1 MTRGH
6 SHTATCTL
14 TYSLTHPLTP
24 TLTTQLIQVIQVFD
38 SWAGNL
44 SPMDYDIFAGDEHT
58 VRVHLPITSV
68 YLLPI
73 VTLTCYDIFAGN
85 EHTAISLHYILYPY
99 TLSFYLPIVTLTC
112 YDIFPGDEHTA
123 IHHFRYFAYHIY
135 LCPPLLLSRL
145 LFHIPC
151 SFYSSLP
158 L

>member
-1 MTRGH
+1 
-6 SHTATCTL
+6 
-14 TYSLTHPLTP
+14 
-24 TLTTQLIQVIQVFD
+24 
-38 SWAGNL
+38 
-44 SPMDYDIFAGDEHT
+44 MDYDIFAGDEHT

-73 VTLTCYDIFAGN
+73 VTLTDYDIFAGDEHTVRVHLPITSVYLLPIVTLTHYDIFAGD